1 MFPQL
6 SVDSH
11 LRTISPHPSTTV
23 LLTSVKITSTT
34 LSQLSVAVM
43 VGTDGTDSQS
53 TLTFA
58 GSSDST
64 GAVLSVTV
72 MVWV

>member
-11 LRTISPHPSTTV
+11 LRTISPQPSTTV

-53 TLTFA
+53 TEISP
-58 GSSDST
+58 GSSDNT